1 MVKER
6 RQTRRQPVEYSRYC
20 LVTEMSDGGVRVNAN
35 GYTVPDEFSVRFSG
49 DGPVKSYKV
58 IWRIG
63 WDVGAKKID
72 SLSTMAS

>member
-1 MVKER
+1 MIPRAPDGHRNAGETIAADIAGDAASALPTQR
-6 RQTRRQPVEYSRYC
+6 NRSRHPHKR
-20 LVTEMSDGGVRVNAN
+20 LAHVS
-35 GYTVPDEFSVRFSG
+35 FSG

-72 SLSTMAS
+72 S